1 MPTPKPAAAHP
12 LGARLLDRIPSL
24 PPGLRSTTARR
35 VLAAALVLLAVVAA
49 YRSDPSRSRVPV
61 IVSATDLVPGSYVT
75 AADLSTTLVD
85 ESVVA
90 QGSLTSVDDA
100 VGRTVA
106 GPVRPGEV
114 LTDVRLL
121 GPRLASATLRADDA
135 RVVPIRLADPELA
148 DLLRAGD
155 VVDVVR
161 AADGDSADDGGG
173 TGIIAE
179 AATVVVVS
187 AAGTGVARREQ
198 LVLLALRADAA
209 ATVAAA
215 SLSDALTVLLR

>member
-24 PPGLRSTTARR
+24 PPGLRSTAARR

-61 IVSATDLVPGSYVT
+61 VVSATDLVPGSYVT

-161 AADGDSADDGGG
+161 AADSG